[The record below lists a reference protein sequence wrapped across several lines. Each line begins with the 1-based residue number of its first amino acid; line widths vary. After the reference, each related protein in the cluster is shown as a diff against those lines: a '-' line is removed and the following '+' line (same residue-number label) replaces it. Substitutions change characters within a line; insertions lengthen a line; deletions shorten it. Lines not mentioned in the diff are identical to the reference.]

1 MNESAF
7 LSIILPREQQP
18 QSEPSPVLNIKEFPH
33 ICFRNEA
40 KLFNKMLWFHRIF
53 LFYVPTVCKI
63 GLETTNKKEKNLY
76 NRRIL

>member
-7 LSIILPREQQP
+7 LSIILPSEEQP
-18 QSEPSPVLNIKEFPH
+18 QSEPSPVLNTKEFPH

-40 KLFNKMLWFHRIF
+40 KLFNKMLWFHCIF

-63 GLETTNKKEKNLY
+63 GLETTNKKKNLY